1 MSHLHID
8 QIKPSGQGDLEI
20 HQLMARR
27 FLIQLLPIG
36 ILAGLFFGLGG
47 RMGLSDAGRFWIYS
61 CTLSVGGSVGAAG
74 FVGIGPFSEEPAP
87 IIGSQAAFGN
97 RAMGCK

>member
-1 MSHLHID
+1 
-8 QIKPSGQGDLEI
+8 
-20 HQLMARR
+20 MARR

-47 RMGLSDAGRFWIYS
+47 RIGLSDAGRFWIYS
-61 CTLSVGGSVGAAG
+61 CTLSVGGSFGSGG
-74 FVGIGPFSEEPAP
+74 FRGMAFSQEPAP

-97 RAMGCK
+97 MAMGCK

>member
-1 MSHLHID
+1 
-8 QIKPSGQGDLEI
+8 
-20 HQLMARR
+20 MARR

-47 RMGLSDAGRFWIYS
+47 RVGFSDAGRFWIYS

-74 FVGIGPFSEEPAP
+74 FVGIGPFSKEPVP
-87 IIGSQAAFGN
+87 IIGSQAEFGN
-97 RAMGCK
+97 RTMGCKVQ